1 MARRRRAEV
10 RPIQPDLVYQD
21 VLVSAMINRI
31 MEDGKKNL
39 ASRIFY
45 GAMKLVQERTGQ
57 ESLKI
62 FKQAFDNVKPR
73 VEVRSR
79 RVGGSTY
86 QVPVEVS
93 ARRQQSLTLRWMMS
107 AVEGRPER
115 TAIERLA
122 GEIMDAAQ
130 GRGGAIKKKTTW
142 SVWRKPTAL
151 TRTTAGNPRRR
162 GAGPENRAERE
173 GIESGTRVTERQA
186 AHFRLLRSGA
196 GPAEAGILRH
206 APTRTAAF
214 FGRLSRFAENQRLT
228 LR

>member
-10 RPIQPDLVYQD
+10 RPVQPDLVYQD

-45 GAMKLVQERTGQ
+45 GACRLVQERTGQ
-57 ESLKI
+57 EPLKV

-93 ARRQQSLTLRWMMS
+93 VRRQQSLTLRWMLA
-107 AVEGRPER
+107 AVDGRPER

-130 GRGGAIKKKTTW
+130 GRGGSIKKKDDIE
-142 SVWRKPTAL
+142 RMAE
-151 TRTTAGNPRRR
+151 A
-162 GAGPENRAERE
+162 NRAY
-173 GIESGTRVTERQA
+173 
-186 AHFRLLRSGA
+186 AHYRW
-196 GPAEAGILRH
+196 
-206 APTRTAAF
+206 
-214 FGRLSRFAENQRLT
+214 
-228 LR
+228 

>member
-1 MARRRRAEV
+1 MARRRQAEV

-21 VLVSAMINRI
+21 VLVSAIINRI

-45 GAMKLVQERTGQ
+45 GACRLVQERTGQ
-57 ESLKI
+57 EPLKV
-62 FKQAFDNVKPR
+62 FKQAFDNIKPR

-93 ARRQQSLTLRWMMS
+93 VRRQQSLTLRWMIS
-107 AVEGRPER
+107 AVDGRPER

-130 GRGGAIKKKTTW
+130 GRGGAIKKKDDIE
-142 SVWRKPTAL
+142 RMAE
-151 TRTTAGNPRRR
+151 A
-162 GAGPENRAERE
+162 NRAY
-173 GIESGTRVTERQA
+173 
-186 AHFRLLRSGA
+186 AHYRW
-196 GPAEAGILRH
+196 
-206 APTRTAAF
+206 
-214 FGRLSRFAENQRLT
+214 
-228 LR
+228 